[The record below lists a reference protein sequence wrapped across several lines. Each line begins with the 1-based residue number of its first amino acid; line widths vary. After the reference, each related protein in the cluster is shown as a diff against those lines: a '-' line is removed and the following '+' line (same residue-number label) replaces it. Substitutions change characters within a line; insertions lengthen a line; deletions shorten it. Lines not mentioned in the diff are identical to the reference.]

1 MGNGGYHAVAIVVGV
16 AVGLAGVAFHLGVEE
31 LTAAWPALLRDTLG
45 LSGTALYVAAALVAA
60 AMAVASLFL
69 VRRFAPEAGG
79 SGVPEIEGAM
89 EGLRQVRWKRVL
101 PVKFVAGLLSLSSG
115 MVLGREGP
123 TIHIGASIAKAAAD
137 VTKMSSEDMRGLLAA
152 GGAAGLAAAFNA
164 PLAAVLF
171 VIEETRRQFPYSA
184 RTYVGVILASL
195 ASAIVTE
202 QLTGNVPYMLLPA
215 SALPHGMLPAFLALG
230 LLLGAV
236 GVGFNRTLV
245 WALDHVRSLGLA
257 SSFYLFPLLIGLIV
271 GPLMFLLPEATQ
283 GGEVL
288 AVQLATENRPLA
300 VLAVIVLIRFVMTM
314 ASYST
319 GVAGGI
325 FAPILA
331 LATTIGLTFG
341 AGLET
346 LVALPENT
354 HVALAIAAMGGLF
367 AATIGAPLV
376 GMVLVMELT
385 GAYGILVPVML
396 TTIVSNMV
404 AQRLG
409 GRPIYEIL
417 LERTLAIEAE
427 GQPVPRRRFRL
438 RRPRSDLTGMA
449 AATLPAANLPA
460 PEIAAADAPAAKPE
474 T

>member
-1 MGNGGYHAVAIVVGV
+1 MGNGGYHAVAVMVGL
-16 AVGLAGVAFHLGVEE
+16 AVGLAGTAFHLGVDW
-31 LTAAWPALLRDTLG
+31 LGAAWPALLRDSLG
-45 LSGTALYVAAALVAA
+45 LAGTLLYAAGALVAA
-60 AMAVASLFL
+60 AMAVASLWL

-89 EGLRQVRWKRVL
+89 EGLRQVRWRRVL
-101 PVKFVAGLLSLSSG
+101 PVKFVGGLLSLSSG

-137 VTKMSSEDMRGLLAA
+137 LVRLSDEDMRGLLAA

-195 ASAIVTE
+195 ASAVITE
-202 QLTGNVPYMLLPA
+202 RLTGNTPSMLLDAPQMPLA
-215 SALPHGMLPAFLALG
+215 ALPAFA
-230 LLLGAV
+230 LLGALLGGI

-245 WALDHVRSLGLA
+245 WSLDQVRRLGMA
-257 SSFYLFPLLIGLIV
+257 SSFYLFPLLIGLVIGV
-271 GPLMFLLPEATQ
+271 LVFVLPEATQ

-288 AVQLATENRPLA
+288 AVRLATENLPLGT
-300 VLAVIVLIRFVMTM
+300 LTVIVLLRLVMTM
-314 ASYST
+314 ASYAT

-331 LATTIGLTFG
+331 LATTIGLCFG
-341 AGLET
+341 SALQ
-346 LVALPENT
+346 LMLPLPEGM
-354 HVALAIAAMGGLF
+354 HVALAVAAMGALF
-367 AATIGAPLV
+367 ASTIGAPLV

-385 GAYGILVPVML
+385 GAYALMIPVML
-396 TTIVSNMV
+396 TTIASNMV
-404 AQRLG
+404 AQVLG

-417 LERTLAIEAE
+417 LERTVAIEAHGTPSGE
-427 GQPVPRRRFRL
+427 PLPHHRFHLLRRRR
-438 RRPRSDLTGMA
+438 DLSGMA
-449 AATLPAANLPA
+449 A
-460 PEIAAADAPAAKPE
+460 PEK
-474 T
+474 

>member
-1 MGNGGYHAVAIVVGV
+1 MGNGGYHMVAVLVGLAVGV
-16 AVGLAGVAFHLGVEE
+16 AGVAFHLGVEG

-45 LSGTALYVAAALVAA
+45 LAGTALYTAAALVAA

-89 EGLRQVRWKRVL
+89 EGLREVRWKRVL
-101 PVKFVAGLLSLSSG
+101 PVKFAAGLLSLSSG

-137 VTKMSSEDMRGLLAA
+137 VTRMSSEDMRGLLAA

-195 ASAIVTE
+195 ASAVVTE
-202 QLTGNVPYMLLPA
+202 SLTGNTPYMRLPA
-215 SALPHGMLPAFLALG
+215 SAMPLTALPAFVLLG
-230 LLLGAV
+230 AVLGAV

-245 WALDHVRSLGLA
+245 WSLDHVRRLGLA
-257 SSFYLFPLLIGLIV
+257 TSFYLFPLAIGLVV
-271 GPLMFLLPEATQ
+271 GPLIFLLPEATQ

-341 AGLET
+341 TALE
-346 LVALPENT
+346 LVLPLPENT
-354 HVALAIAAMGGLF
+354 HLALAIAAMGGLF

-385 GAYGILVPVML
+385 GAYALLVPVML
-396 TTIVSNMV
+396 ATIVSNMV
-404 AQRLG
+404 AQALG
-409 GRPIYEIL
+409 GRPIYETL

-427 GQPVPRRRFRL
+427 GQPAPRRRFRL
-438 RRPRSDLTGMA
+438 RRPRSDLSGMA
-449 AATLPAANLPA
+449 ASKTK
-460 PEIAAADAPAAKPE
+460 E
-474 T
+474 

>member
-1 MGNGGYHAVAIVVGV
+1 MGYGMGNGGYHAVAILVGAAIGV
-16 AVGLAGVAFHLGVEE
+16 AGSAFHLGVEN
-31 LTAAWPALLRDTLG
+31 LTAAWPAFLQNTLKLEGLG
-45 LSGTALYVAAALVAA
+45 LYIAAALVAA
-60 AMAVASLFL
+60 TMAVVSLWL
-69 VRRFAPEAGG
+69 VRTFAPEAGG

-89 EGLRQVRWKRVL
+89 EGLRVVRWRRVL
-101 PVKFVAGLLSLSSG
+101 PVKFVGGLLSLSSG

-123 TIHIGASIAKAAAD
+123 TIHIGASIAKAAAEF
-137 VTKMSSEDMRGLLAA
+137 TGMSDEDMRGLLAA

-171 VIEETRRQFPYSA
+171 VIEETRRQFPYSS
-184 RTYVGVILASL
+184 RTYIAVVLASL

-202 QLTGNVPYMLLPA
+202 WLTGNVPYMRLDVGA
-215 SALPHGMLPAFLALG
+215 MPHGALPAFIVLG
-230 LLLGAV
+230 ALLGAI

-245 WALDHVRSLGLA
+245 WSLDHVRSLGLQT
-257 SSFYLFPLLIGLIV
+257 SFYLFPLVVGLLV
-271 GPLMFLLPEATQ
+271 GVLMFVLPEATQ

-288 AVQLATENRPLA
+288 AVQLATEARPLA
-300 VLAVIVLIRFVMTM
+300 VLAMIVVLRFVMTM

-331 LATTIGLTFG
+331 LATTIGLLFG
-341 AGLET
+341 TGLEM
-346 LVALPENT
+346 VFPLPETT

-385 GAYGILVPVML
+385 GAYSLLVPVML

-417 LERTLAIEAE
+417 LERTLALEAQ
-427 GQPVPRRRFRL
+427 GQPETKRWLRRRT
-438 RRPRSDLTGMA
+438 RRKDLTGL
-449 AATLPAANLPA
+449 T
-460 PEIAAADAPAAKPE
+460 AKKGE
-474 T
+474 K